1 MMISFWSPVKDEY
14 VSSIAVLSAMAGCE
28 EFSCKVALAD
38 NYVGQGN
45 IGRCLFGDAYNRFRK
60 DYDRYQSEYYERR
73 DSFLKFL
80 RKETGMPVYK
90 ERTLEYL
97 HDRLFFLPL
106 NQSLRSDIY
115 EYGFER
121 ELPDILEFCKA
132 RFDFLFL
139 NTESR
144 GNLSTKTILDY
155 SDKVVVCMPNAEW
168 VLDLFIEQ
176 YSSIISKSI
185 LFFHGDPDSG
195 FLRRMRR
202 KYSRYRANMMY
213 LPLTDDLKEAIRDGR
228 LREYCEQDSERRR
241 EKDYSNPVMQKV
253 RYMAFS
259 AMRCERQETK
269 LRYDEMRTLFAER
282 NADPSAQKY
291 SLPTARTYV
300 AERETAGFCYR
311 PISEMCGIFTV
322 N

>member
-60 DYDRYQSEYYERR
+60 DYDRYQSEYYERG

-185 LFFHGDPDSG
+185 LFFHG
-195 FLRRMRR
+195 
-202 KYSRYRANMMY
+202 
-213 LPLTDDLKEAIRDGR
+213 
-228 LREYCEQDSERRR
+228 
-241 EKDYSNPVMQKV
+241 
-253 RYMAFS
+253 
-259 AMRCERQETK
+259 
-269 LRYDEMRTLFAER
+269 
-282 NADPSAQKY
+282 
-291 SLPTARTYV
+291 
-300 AERETAGFCYR
+300 
-311 PISEMCGIFTV
+311 
-322 N
+322 